1 MPDYIL
7 QQLGLHDPSLLST
20 QSSPVKLRNIF
31 ECDIVKRPV
40 ERPSSRDLL
49 NQFPVDEEHSNGIHT
64 QKIECFNGL
73 SQVFAER
80 HPSSDNDAQKKTR
93 LPCLPAEIPIKRES
107 KVHTRRDLDHSNK
120 IKDVQNEAANY
131 SGKKCERPTRKEL
144 CKQFAQR
151 MNENAIQ
158 FEMFCAMN
166 TAVAQQAG
174 QTKQR
179 Q

>member
-20 QSSPVKLRNIF
+20 QSSPVKLRNVF

-49 NQFPVDEEHSNGIHT
+49 NQFPVDEEHSNGICT
-64 QKIECFNGL
+64 QKIECFNSL
-73 SQVFAER
+73 SQVFADR
-80 HPSSDNDAQKKTR
+80 HLSNHNDAQKKTR

-107 KVHTRRDLDHSNK
+107 KVQTRRDLDHSDK
-120 IKDVQNEAANY
+120 IKDVQNETANY
-131 SGKKCERPTRKEL
+131 SGKRCERLTRKEL
-144 CKQFAQR
+144 FKQFAQR